1 MMNRRVR
8 LSLLTPLMAGSL
20 IAAPAAFA
28 WGTAAAAPS
37 ATCSISGV
45 LPGGTVHLSGGGFTP
60 GTAFLSSPTAAGGSF
75 TIGADGG
82 FQMMNVENGSYTVSQ
97 GNDRT
102 QCSGFK
108 ETEKKDDTGTDTN
121 GTTDMNGKT
130 DQEKDGHEENDQNHD
145 RPDHDRPD
153 HDRPDH
159 DEQNQ
164 HQDQDDGGDSR

>member
-8 LSLLTPLMAGSL
+8 LSLLTSLMAGSL

-28 WGTAAAAPS
+28 WGPAAAAPT

-75 TIGADGG
+75 AIGADGG

-108 ETEKKDDTGTDTN
+108 ETEKKTDE
-121 GTTDMNGKT
+121 TDKT
-130 DQEKDGHEENDQNHD
+130 EQEDGHGENSQKHENQKHDQYN
-145 RPDHDRPD
+145 
-153 HDRPDH
+153 
-159 DEQNQ
+159 QNQ
-164 HQDQDDGGDSR
+164 HQNQHQNQGDEDGSR

>member
-8 LSLLTPLMAGSL
+8 LFLLTPLVAGSL
-20 IAAPAAFA
+20 IAAPAVLA
-28 WGTAAAAPS
+28 WGPAAAAAPAAAPS

-82 FQMMNVENGSYTVSQ
+82 FQMMNVENGSYMVSQ

-108 ETEKKDDTGTDTN
+108 ETDKTE
-121 GTTDMNGKT
+121 KT
-130 DQEKDGHEENDQNHD
+130 DETDKTDKTEQQYGQEENGQKPNEQNHNKQNE
-145 RPDHDRPD
+145 H
-153 HDRPDH
+153 
-159 DEQNQ
+159 QNQ
-164 HQDQDDGGDSR
+164 NHNQNQNQNDEDGSR